1 MPILELCIVAKLRVK
16 DESLP
21 AILLEIKIMLS
32 NVSKAV
38 VLVIGA
44 TALAGSGK
52 PVIGPARTVVPLS
65 SWKAPAS
72 ASKKTNPIPMT
83 PASIQA
89 GQAIFS
95 QNCEACHGSNGK
107 GDGPTGAF
115 LNPHPANLTK
125 ASFWKQS
132 DGAIFWKITHGHSPM
147 PSFRDSLSRK
157 QRWEVINYLRH
168 EFDKAR

>member
-1 MPILELCIVAKLRVK
+1 MLLKLLK
-16 DESLP
+16 S
-21 AILLEIKIMLS
+21 
-32 NVSKAV
+32 AV
-38 VLVIGA
+38 VVIGY
-44 TALAGSGK
+44 TLVAGSGITAISTIGK
-52 PVIGPARTVVPLS
+52 PIELS
-65 SWKAPAS
+65 SWKAPHS
-72 ASKKTNPIPMT
+72 AWKKKNPIPMS

-89 GQAIFS
+89 GHAIFS

-125 ASFWKQS
+125 ASFWTQT

-157 QRWEVINYLRH
+157 QRWNVINYLRH
-168 EFDKAR
+168 AFNKGK

>member
-1 MPILELCIVAKLRVK
+1 MLLRLPKL
-16 DESLP
+16 
-21 AILLEIKIMLS
+21 
-32 NVSKAV
+32 AV
-38 VLVIGA
+38 VVIGYTLVAGGGNTA
-44 TALAGSGK
+44 TSTIGK
-52 PVIGPARTVVPLS
+52 PMALS
-65 SWKAPAS
+65 SWKAPHS
-72 ASKKTNPIPMT
+72 AWKKKNPVPMS

-125 ASFWKQS
+125 ASFWAQT

-157 QRWEVINYLRH
+157 QRWNVINYLRH
-168 EFDKAR
+168 AFNKGK